1 MSVQRI
7 LVTGGAGFVGSNLIA
22 RLDEIGGYDIAVL
35 DNEVLGSREA
45 IADTSAQFLHGDI
58 LDMAAVSRA
67 LDGVDAVVH
76 LAADTRV
83 IPSISAPKFN
93 FDVNVLGSINLL
105 EQMRL
110 LGVNK
115 IVNAS
120 TGGAIIG
127 AAEPPVHEAMVAA
140 PMSPYGASKLAV
152 EGYCSAYAASYGMQA
167 ASLRFSN
174 VYGPRSWHKGSVVA
188 HFIKQILKGEPLI
201 VYGDGSQTRDYVH
214 ARDLADGIVRALDA
228 DISGPLQLGT
238 GKGTPLNDIIALL
251 REISGEDFAVR
262 YEDFRAGE
270 IVHTWCDISRAREA
284 IGYDPQIGLAEGLEE
299 TWKWFIDN
307 RERLSL

>member
-1 MSVQRI
+1 M
-7 LVTGGAGFVGSNLIA
+7 TGGAGFVGSNLVA
-22 RLDEIGGYDIAVL
+22 RLDELGGYEITVL
-35 DNEVLGSREA
+35 DNEVLGSRAA
-45 IADTSAQFLHGDI
+45 IADTSARFLHGDI

-67 LDGVDAVVH
+67 LEGVDAVVH

-93 FDVNVLGSINLL
+93 FDVNVIGSMNLL

-110 LGVNK
+110 SGVNK

-127 AAEPPVHEAMVAA
+127 AAEPPVHEAMVPA

-188 HFIKQILKGEPLI
+188 HFIKQILKGEPLT

-214 ARDLADGIVRALDA
+214 ARDLADGIVAALAA
-228 DISGPLQLGT
+228 DVSGPVQLGT
-238 GKGTPLNDIIALL
+238 GIGTDLDTIIAHL
-251 REISGEDFAVR
+251 REISGIDFEVHH
-262 YEDFRAGE
+262 EDFRAGE
-270 IVHTWCDISRAREA
+270 IVHTWCDISRARELL
-284 IGYDPQIGLAEGLEE
+284 GYDPQTELAAGLEE
-299 TWKWFIDN
+299 TWRWFLDN
-307 RERLSL
+307 RTRLGL